1 MQTLIIWFEEFVN
14 QLPPLLQLILGML
27 LAVGVF
33 KLLVVGSDAYD
44 AWKKKKPEE
53 RSTSAGSWSKL

>member
-33 KLLVVGSDAYD
+33 KLLLMASDAYHD
-44 AWKKKKPEE
+44 WQKKKSE
-53 RSTSAGSWSKL
+53 